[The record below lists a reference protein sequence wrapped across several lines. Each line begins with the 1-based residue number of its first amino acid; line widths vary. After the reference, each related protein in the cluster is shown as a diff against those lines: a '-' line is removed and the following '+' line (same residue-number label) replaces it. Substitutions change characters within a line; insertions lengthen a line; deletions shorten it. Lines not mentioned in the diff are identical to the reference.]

1 MEDNILKKQNFEEKN
16 LENEKNGDKKPEN
29 KKSEDKKLIT
39 VKTEMNESVLK
50 DYYKSN
56 HLTKLSIIFTI
67 FGAVFL
73 IGYIITEVL
82 SIEDFD
88 YLLGSGIFVFSV
100 GLGLLLMSKY
110 NMKKMS
116 DKKFAN
122 QYEFDEHFINISTC
136 QNNEVVGT
144 LKLYYKDI
152 KKVKE
157 NDKYILLYINFL
169 SAFIIEKVNASAEE
183 IEKIKDILKANGKII
198 TK

>member
-1 MEDNILKKQNFEEKN
+1 MEDNILKKQNLEEKN
-16 LENEKNGDKKPEN
+16 LENEKNEDKKPEN

-50 DYYKSN
+50 DYYKK
-56 HLTKLSIIFTI
+56 TIRMSIIWAI
-67 FGAVFL
+67 FGVVFL
-73 IGYIITEVL
+73 IGHIITEVL

-88 YLLGSGIFVFSV
+88 YLLGSGIFVLCV

-110 NMKKMS
+110 NIKKMC
-116 DKKFAN
+116 DKKFEN

-144 LKLYYKDI
+144 FKLYYKDI

-157 NDKYILLYINFL
+157 NDKYILLYINFF
-169 SAFIIEKVNASAEE
+169 SAYIVKKANASVEE